1 MDQSQV
7 KNYWETRLANDYSL
21 GGVGH
26 LAAGRNYNYW
36 IYKMREKHFRRA
48 IKSIHA
54 SSSSEC
60 LDIGSGTGFY
70 LDQLLK
76 SGFRIITG
84 SDLTDVAVRNLQRKY
99 LGCKIVKL
107 DITSE
112 HTGLTDRYSLVTC
125 MDVLFHI
132 VDEEAYEKAFK
143 NFNSLVEEGNYLIIT
158 ENLTPVTK
166 QRQHIYDRTREKII
180 THIER
185 NGFRI
190 IDYWSQFIFLNP
202 PVQSS
207 NKFLWAIS
215 NTRVFLLK
223 KINSTRLS
231 FLGSILGFFFYLA
244 DLFFLSL
251 GFKGRGTSIL
261 VCKKQ
266 VKSKTKA

>member
-7 KNYWETRLANDYSL
+7 KNYWETRLANDFSF

-26 LAAGRNYNYW
+26 LAVGKNYNYW

-48 IKSIHA
+48 MKRIHA
-54 SSSSEC
+54 LSSSDC

-76 SGFRIITG
+76 SGFRNITG
-84 SDLTDVAVRNLQRKY
+84 SDLTDVAVRNLRKKY
-99 LGCKIVKL
+99 PDCKIVKL

-112 HTGLTDRYSLVTC
+112 YPDLINRYSLVTC

-132 VDEEAYEKAFK
+132 VDEKAYEKTFK

-158 ENLTPVTK
+158 ENLTLVTK
-166 QRQHIYDRTREKII
+166 HRQHIYDRTRERII
-180 THIER
+180 NHIEG
-185 NGFRI
+185 NGFQV

-207 NKFLWAIS
+207 SKFLWAIS
-215 NTRVFLLK
+215 DIRVFLLR
-223 KINSTRLS
+223 KINSTRFN
-231 FLGSILGFFFYLA
+231 FLGSMLGFIFYLA
-244 DLFFLSL
+244 DRFFLSL
-251 GFKGRGTSIL
+251 RFNGRGTSIL

-266 VKSKTKA
+266 VKSKTNA